1 MWPPELTANADLACL
16 VRALDLKNR
25 LGDIQTNCANL
36 LHGRLLSVAFRT
48 TTLWHFDAG
57 TGAVHP
63 IIHDLPHQQHRPA
76 KPGKTKARQERPVKG
91 GIARIRSRV
100 AKVMT

>member
-63 IIHDLPHQQHRPA
+63 IIHVFLRLDHMTQM
-76 KPGKTKARQERPVKG
+76 PGIRRHKATARRQEGASANRT
-91 GIARIRSRV
+91 R
-100 AKVMT
+100 